1 MKIEDNTLFISIY
14 LLFQFINNKYN
25 ILLVYCVVYE
35 QYKHLQ
41 RVELGGSHLKKCL
54 LLRMA
59 GVAITQI

>member
-1 MKIEDNTLFISIY
+1 MFITIY
-14 LLFQFINNKYN
+14 FPFQFINNKYN

-59 GVAITQI
+59 GVAIT